1 MKRKIA
7 REQAN
12 SGKETGPDTCNAST
26 VSQHQGKARVN
37 YPTSGWGISLNKML
51 FFSRAEMDKYVAR
64 TGKSLG
70 CAGKKSVPTGLK
82 KAATFLKDE
91 YLKEIQSYVDQRYF
105 FMRCKCY
112 HSFRK
117 NDPPHNVFLALC
129 IVSGEVEDSKCSCV
143 AGVLD
148 YCNHSLALMLKACKF
163 SLYWYQNTKDL
174 ENEPD
179 QSPDQPCT
187 SKLQTWHQKGRG
199 ETIYPQPIMNVVVSK
214 TKLED
219 TKRGNEG
226 MHSLLYEARNNV
238 VNRSTEEQNFKQKKH
253 RLALMQTTSLA
264 TPSPTLVYV
273 LIFPLYL
280 ERRIT
285 TSY

>member
-1 MKRKIA
+1 
-7 REQAN
+7 
-12 SGKETGPDTCNAST
+12 
-26 VSQHQGKARVN
+26 
-37 YPTSGWGISLNKML
+37 
-51 FFSRAEMDKYVAR
+51 MDKYVAR

-91 YLKEIQSYVDQRYF
+91 YLKEIKSYDDQRYF

-143 AGVLD
+143 AGALG

-163 SLYWYQNTKDL
+163 SLYGSQNTKDL

-187 SKLQTWHQKGRG
+187 SKHGIKKGVG
-199 ETIYPQPIMNVVVSK
+199 
-214 TKLED
+214 
-219 TKRGNEG
+219 
-226 MHSLLYEARNNV
+226 
-238 VNRSTEEQNFKQKKH
+238 
-253 RLALMQTTSLA
+253 A
-264 TPSPTLVYV
+264 TPFLPFLGN
-273 LIFPLYL
+273 YL
-280 ERRIT
+280 PPAYYGCCCFQNQTRG
-285 TSY
+285 Y

>member
-1 MKRKIA
+1 
-7 REQAN
+7 
-12 SGKETGPDTCNAST
+12 
-26 VSQHQGKARVN
+26 
-37 YPTSGWGISLNKML
+37 
-51 FFSRAEMDKYVAR
+51 MDKYVAR

-91 YLKEIQSYVDQRYF
+91 YLKEIQSYDDQRYF

-143 AGVLD
+143 AGALG

-163 SLYWYQNTKDL
+163 SLYGSQNTKDL

-199 ETIYPQPIMNVVVSK
+199 RHALSSLFG
-214 TKLED
+214 KLS
-219 TKRGNEG
+219 TP
-226 MHSLLYEARNNV
+226 SLLWMLLFPKPNSRILSGETKEHILSST
-238 VNRSTEEQNFKQKKH
+238 RSTEEQNFKQAVRHINPRMGLAQIVNLGSETQLKETRFGEAPIGSYASYQLKPH
-253 RLALMQTTSLA
+253 RVQL
-264 TPSPTLVYV
+264 
-273 LIFPLYL
+273 
-280 ERRIT
+280 
-285 TSY
+285 